1 MRRLIL
7 SAVLLCAISGT
18 LWHAATPVG
27 ACTCGPFSSEQA
39 ALRAD
44 VVVVGTIT
52 VAATQT
58 GNPRAS
64 LDCAK
69 ADGQSGAISVERYL
83 KGSGSRQRT
92 FDNAAPSYCATKVN
106 IGERYAMFLYG
117 QPGTYAA
124 DAVDLCKTC
133 SDDPKLMT
141 IERSLAGIT
150 TPMTVSEK
158 GSPEAQ
164 QFYTESAGGTNW
176 LVIISVVAIP
186 VALFA
191 AAAVVWPRRR
201 T

>member
-1 MRRLIL
+1 
-7 SAVLLCAISGT
+7 
-18 LWHAATPVG
+18 
-27 ACTCGPFSSEQA
+27 
-39 ALRAD
+39 
-44 VVVVGTIT
+44 
-52 VAATQT
+52 
-58 GNPRAS
+58 
-64 LDCAK
+64 
-69 ADGQSGAISVERYL
+69 
-83 KGSGSRQRT
+83 
-92 FDNAAPSYCATKVN
+92 
-106 IGERYAMFLYG
+106 
-117 QPGTYAA
+117 
-124 DAVDLCKTC
+124 
-133 SDDPKLMT
+133 MT